1 MKILAPIALLG
12 ALLCVGPNPAAAQ
25 AQQVQPTAQAA
36 VRDIDPNALANAGLQ
51 ALALIDSGRAGE
63 LWDGS
68 SAVAKRSV
76 ERRKFVDTI
85 AAQRKPLG
93 AVAARRW
100 TSVSRHS
107 TAGNQQLPQGTYAN
121 VEFETH
127 FAGNRTGL
135 ELVSLRQDEDGT
147 WRLSGYVLK

>member
-1 MKILAPIALLG
+1 M
-12 ALLCVGPNPAAAQ
+12 
-25 AQQVQPTAQAA
+25 
-36 VRDIDPNALANAGLQ
+36 
-51 ALALIDSGRAGE
+51 
-63 LWDGS
+63 
-68 SAVAKRSV
+68 
-76 ERRKFVDTI
+76 
-85 AAQRKPLG
+85 
-93 AVAARRW
+93 
-100 TSVSRHS
+100 SRHS